1 MSVLLSCGEMELGV
15 VGPFPVPRPRWH
27 DVEPVAARLT
37 ATLGVPV
44 VVLRLLDV
52 EGGADGLGGL
62 VRYHAEALREPVRR
76 VDRPATPQESTL
88 LKQPHP
94 RRARYATAAGV
105 RAALAWAERALA
117 AAGRPVTGPVE
128 QVKTWNL
135 AGLFRLPT
143 AAGPAWLKT
152 GRGFSVDEA
161 AVIDLFDAV
170 EPGFAP
176 TVLAADPDR
185 RLLLLDHVPGEDC
198 WDPSAEVVAATVP
211 RLARAQAALAAR
223 HPDGAPAGLPDRSP
237 QRLAAALVPLLEG
250 PAGAELTAAELV
262 RARLMAD
269 RLPRLIE
276 QLAACG
282 LPNTVLHGD
291 FHPGNWR
298 SAGRGTVLVDFA
310 DSHYGHPAIDGLRP
324 KGFTSPQ
331 RWAQAAGAWAASW
344 RALVPGSDPV
354 TALRLAEP
362 LALLAYAVRFQEFLD
377 GIEPSEERYH
387 AGDPAAQLRAALDS
401 FETLTR

>member
-1 MSVLLSCGEMELGV
+1 MSVLLSCGELELGA
-15 VGPFPVPRPRWH
+15 VGPFRLDRPRWH

-37 ATLGVPV
+37 AVLGVPV

-52 EGGADGLGGL
+52 EGGAGGRGGL
-62 VRYHAEALREPVRR
+62 VRYHAEALREPVRG
-76 VDRPATPQESTL
+76 VERPVTPRESAL
-88 LKQPHP
+88 LALPHP
-94 RRARYATAAGV
+94 RRAHYATAAGV
-105 RAALAWAERALA
+105 RAALAWAEQALA
-117 AAGRPVTGPVE
+117 VAGRPLLGPVE

-143 AAGPAWLKT
+143 ATGPLWLKT
-152 GRGFSVDEA
+152 GRTFSADEA
-161 AVIDLFDAV
+161 AVIDLFDAA

-176 TVLAADPDR
+176 TVLAADPHR

-223 HPDGAPAGLPDRSP
+223 HLDGAPAGLPDRSP
-237 QRLAAALVPLLEG
+237 QRLAAALVPLLDG
-250 PAGAELTAAELV
+250 PAGAELTAEELL

-269 RLPRLIE
+269 RLPELVER
-276 QLAACG
+276 LAACG

-298 SAGRGTVLVDFA
+298 SAGQGTVLVDFA

-324 KGFTSPQ
+324 KGFTSPE

-362 LALLAYAVRFQEFLD
+362 LARLACAVRFQEFLD

-387 AGDPAAQLRAALDS
+387 AGDPAAELRAALDS
-401 FETLTR
+401 FEALTR